1 MKSILK
7 KVFNYFGFNII
18 RNNKEIN
25 NVDFNDLLK
34 QKISSN
40 PIIFDVGGNSGQ
52 SIIKFKKIFKNPIIH
67 SFEPIESEY
76 KKMKDM
82 FGSDENVFL
91 NNFALGEKEELKEF
105 NITAKSSNSSV
116 NKGKTGTKWLK
127 ERSKEHLNN
136 SEDYIVKKEIVK
148 ISTIDKYCL
157 EKKINQI
164 DLIKIDTQGYEDKV
178 LEGCKRTFEKDNV
191 KAIITEVMFDNV
203 YEKYFSFSDIEK
215 HILPFNFRMV
225 GIDLSNNNLF
235 TGLVFFADV
244 YYFNKKY
251 FKL

>member
-1 MKSILK
+1 
-7 KVFNYFGFNII
+7 
-18 RNNKEIN
+18 
-25 NVDFNDLLK
+25 
-34 QKISSN
+34 
-40 PIIFDVGGNSGQ
+40 
-52 SIIKFKKIFKNPIIH
+52 
-67 SFEPIESEY
+67 
-76 KKMKDM
+76 M

-105 NITAKSSNSSV
+105 NITAKSSNSSF
-116 NKGKTGTKWLK
+116 NKVKTGTKWLK